1 MRFNPCARRRKQNA
15 VRRTLFS
22 VEVDLDG
29 GVSARV
35 EDLTRRWG
43 LVSTREVA
51 LSALPYLTSVD
62 TGDRHG
68 SSQSAELK
76 GSGVRDRLYL
86 IEKKKE
92 IGLICICIFP
102 RSGVISDSGKS
113 GDYEVMV

>member
-86 IEKKKE
+86 IEKKK
-92 IGLICICIFP
+92 
-102 RSGVISDSGKS
+102 RSVLSAFVYSHGVVSSRIPEK
-113 GDYEVMV
+113 VVIMK

>member
-15 VRRTLFS
+15 LKRTLFG

-35 EDLTRRWG
+35 EDLTCRWG
-43 LVSTREVA
+43 MVSTREVI

-76 GSGVRDRLYL
+76 SSRSLLSY
-86 IEKKKE
+86 KKKK
-92 IGLICICIFP
+92 
-102 RSGVISDSGKS
+102 RSVLSAFVYSHGVVSSRIPEK
-113 GDYEVMV
+113 VVIMK